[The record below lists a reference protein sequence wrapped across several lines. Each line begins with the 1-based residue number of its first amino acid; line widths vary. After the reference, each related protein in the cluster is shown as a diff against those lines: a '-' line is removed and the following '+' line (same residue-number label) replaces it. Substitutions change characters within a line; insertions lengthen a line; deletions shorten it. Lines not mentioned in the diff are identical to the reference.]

1 MSNAESTAATTTF
14 AGLRSLAGCG
24 GCAAKAPRDVI
35 ALLGQVAAAAGVG
48 PEVLVGLTPY
58 DDAAVY
64 ALDAERALIATVDFF
79 PPLVDDPDDYG
90 AIAAAN
96 AVSDIYAMG
105 GSVAFALAVSGFP
118 AVVPADVV
126 ARVAGAAATVVRQ
139 CGGSVLGGHSIRCE
153 EPVFGLCVLGF
164 VHPGRIWRK
173 FGARPGD
180 VLMLSKPL
188 GTGLLVSAQMPG
200 PMAAAIASMRTTN
213 RAAAAALQALARA
226 PHAVTDVSGFGL
238 AGHLEEMITQSGVSA
253 RLDAERVPL
262 LAGAL
267 AAAQAGV
274 RTSAH
279 RQPLAPGSV
288 LEFAGNVSQEL
299 RALVTDPQTS
309 GGLLVAVDAA
319 DFATLDSAGFTA
331 IGTVSSGPARL
342 LVC

>member
-1 MSNAESTAATTTF
+1 MSVVESANATTTF
-14 AGLRSLAGCG
+14 AGLRALAGCG
-24 GCAAKAPRDVI
+24 GCAAKAPRDLV
-35 ALLGQVAAAAGVG
+35 AMLGQVAAAAGVG
-48 PEVLVGLTPY
+48 AEVLVGLTPY

-64 ALDAERALIATVDFF
+64 ALDSERALIATVDFF
-79 PPLVDDPDDYG
+79 PPLVDDPDDFG

-118 AVVPADVV
+118 AAVPADVI
-126 ARVAGAAATVVRQ
+126 ARVAGAAAAVVRQ
-139 CGGSVLGGHSIRCE
+139 CGGSVLGGHSIRCAE
-153 EPVFGLCVLGF
+153 AVFGLCVLGF

-173 FGARPGD
+173 HGARAGD

-188 GTGLLVSAQMPG
+188 GTGLLVSANNPG
-200 PMAAAIASMRTTN
+200 PLAAAVASMKTTN
-213 RAAAAALQALARA
+213 RAAAAALQSLARA

-279 RQPLAPGSV
+279 RQPLAPGSA
-288 LEFAGNVSQEL
+288 LEFAGSVSREL
-299 RALVTDPQTS
+299 QALVTDPQTS
-309 GGLLVAVDAA
+309 GGLLVAVDAE
-319 DFATLDSAGFTA
+319 DVATLTSAGFAA
-331 IGTVSSGPARL
+331 IGTVSAGPPRL

>member
-1 MSNAESTAATTTF
+1 MSGVEATAATTPF
-14 AGLRSLAGCG
+14 AGLRALAGCG
-24 GCAAKAPRDVI
+24 GCAAKAPRDMVS
-35 ALLGQVAAAAGVG
+35 LLGQVAAAAGVG
-48 PEVLVGLTPY
+48 PEVLVGLTPF

-64 ALDAERALIATVDFF
+64 ALDGERALIATVDFF
-79 PPLVDDPDDYG
+79 PPLVDDPEDYG

-173 FGARPGD
+173 SGARPGD

-188 GTGLLVSAQMPG
+188 GTGLLVSANRAG
-200 PMAAAIASMRTTN
+200 PMAAAIVSMRTTN

-238 AGHLEEMITQSGVSA
+238 AGHLEEMISQSGVSA

-274 RTSAH
+274 RTSMH

-319 DFATLDSAGFTA
+319 DVASLTGAGFMA

-342 LVC
+342 FVC

>member
-1 MSNAESTAATTTF
+1 MSIVESRTATTPF
-14 AGLRSLAGCG
+14 AGLRALAGCG
-24 GCAAKAPRDVI
+24 GCAAKAPSDIV

-48 PEVLVGLTPY
+48 AEVLVGLTPY

-64 ALDAERALIATVDFF
+64 ALDGERALIATVDFF
-79 PPLVDDPDDYG
+79 PPLLDDPDDYG

-118 AVVPADVV
+118 AGVPADVL
-126 ARVAGAAATVVRQ
+126 ARVAGAAAAVVRQ
-139 CGGSVLGGHSIRCE
+139 CGGSVLGGHSIHCV

-164 VHPGRIWRK
+164 VHPERIWRK
-173 FGARPGD
+173 CGARAGD

-188 GTGLLVSAQMPG
+188 GTGLLVSANRPG
-200 PMAAAIASMRTTN
+200 PLAAAIASMKTTN

-238 AGHLEEMITQSGVSA
+238 VGHLEEMITQSGVSA
-253 RLDAERVPL
+253 RLESDRVPL

-279 RQPLAPGSV
+279 RQPRPSGSV
-288 LEFAGNVSQEL
+288 LEFSGSVSQEL
-299 RALVTDPQTS
+299 QVVVTDPQTS

-319 DFATLDSAGFTA
+319 EVAALTTAGFSQ
-331 IGTVSSGPARL
+331 IGNVFRGPPRL

>member
-1 MSNAESTAATTTF
+1 MIMADSAAATASF
-14 AGLRSLAGCG
+14 AGLRALAACG
-24 GCAAKAPRDVI
+24 GCAAKAPRDVV

-48 PEVLVGLTPY
+48 PEVLVGLTPF

-64 ALDAERALIATVDFF
+64 ALDGERALIATVDFF

-118 AVVPADVV
+118 AAVPAAVL
-126 ARVAGAAATVVRQ
+126 ARVAGAAAAVVRQ
-139 CGGSVLGGHSIRCE
+139 CGGAVLGGHSIRCE

-173 FGARPGD
+173 RGARPGD

-188 GTGLLVSAQMPG
+188 GTGMLVSANQPA
-200 PMAAAIASMRTTN
+200 PLAAAIASMKTTN

-238 AGHLEEMITQSGVSA
+238 AGHLEEMLTQSGVSA
-253 RLDAERVPL
+253 RLDAGRVPL

-267 AAAQAGV
+267 AAAQSGV

-279 RQPLAPGSV
+279 RQPPAPGSV
-288 LEFAGNVSQEL
+288 LEFARNVSQEL

-319 DFATLDSAGFTA
+319 DVATLASAGFA
-331 IGTVSSGPARL
+331 AVGTVSPGPARL

>member
-1 MSNAESTAATTTF
+1 MSSVESTAATTPF
-14 AGLRSLAGCG
+14 AGLRALAGCG
-24 GCAAKAPRDVI
+24 GCAAKAPRDMV

-48 PEVLVGLTPY
+48 AEVLVGLTPC

-64 ALDAERALIATVDFF
+64 ALDSERALVATVDFF

-118 AVVPADVV
+118 AVVPAAVI
-126 ARVAGAAATVVRQ
+126 ARVAGAAAAVVRQ

-173 FGARPGD
+173 CGARAGD
-180 VLMLSKPL
+180 VLMLSKPV
-188 GTGLLVSAQMPG
+188 GTGLLVSANRPG
-200 PMAAAIASMRTTN
+200 PLTAAIASMKTTN

-238 AGHLEEMITQSGVSA
+238 VGHLEEMITQSGVSA
-253 RLDAERVPL
+253 RLESDRVPL

-267 AAAQAGV
+267 AAAQAGA

-279 RQPLAPGSV
+279 RQARASGSV
-288 LEFAGNVSQEL
+288 LEFAGSVSQEL
-299 RALVTDPQTS
+299 QALVTDPQTS
-309 GGLLVAVDAA
+309 GGLLAAVDAA
-319 DFATLDSAGFTA
+319 DVAALTSAGFAT